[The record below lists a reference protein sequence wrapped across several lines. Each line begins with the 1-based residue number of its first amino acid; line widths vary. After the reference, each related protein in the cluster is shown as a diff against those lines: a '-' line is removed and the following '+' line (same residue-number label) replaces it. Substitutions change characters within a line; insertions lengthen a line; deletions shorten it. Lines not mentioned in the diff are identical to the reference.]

1 MEKSKIELNK
11 LIATYRGSIIVH
23 RYHAEWHH
31 LIPVAQKIDKF
42 LDDNFLDDFWK
53 AKGIYWQHSQFK
65 SMTIATPIDIVY
77 KRVVG
82 FIKWHNNILLCC
94 DAKKELYHD
103 YEAEIKK
110 INDL

>member
-11 LIATYRGSIIVH
+11 LIATYRGSIIVQ

-31 LIPVAQKIDKF
+31 LMPVVQKIDKF
-42 LDDNFLDDFWK
+42 LDDNLLDDFWK
-53 AKGIYWQHSQFK
+53 PKGIYWKHSQFK
-65 SMTIATPIDIVY
+65 LMTIATPIDIVY
-77 KRVVG
+77 KRVVE
-82 FIKWHNNILLCC
+82 FITWYNNILLCC